1 MQVISLKHRGILRE
15 RSSASQPICLK
26 ASFPANIMDQY
37 GHWTVYH
44 FLVICDQLGKRTIA
58 LDADT
63 YSIGRDS
70 RSSILVSSLTMSR
83 HHATLVRLEGTHR
96 DAAAFR
102 LIDGSLD
109 GQRSTNGISV
119 NDQSCYSH
127 DLQDGDRITFG
138 TQIQAQYSRAVS
150 LEALNASN
158 PQLAS
163 AISTPPNTA
172 EELHRRDRLL
182 NEVIAARELHF
193 PKRLQKLL
201 NMGCEWFG
209 LEQGIFC
216 EWSGDSP
223 SILAQE
229 TFYTSGEEDLGF
241 LLHSSTFLEL
251 CALTAKHNLPIDY
264 EHLGFNDH
272 SPATTPLAEDNL
284 AFKAWFSMQVMVGKQ
299 VHGLLC
305 FGSKASAPK
314 IFQPFQKDL
323 LRFMAQW
330 VGSEM
335 ERQQYQN
342 ALQNQLKQTV
352 LLKQITHKIRGSLEP
367 QFIFQ
372 TTVDQVGKTF
382 RANRCVLLSYH
393 EQPTPQLCCAAEYLT
408 DGECSMLKIDIPV
421 IDNPHALVVLSQ
433 DVAVASNDVKE
444 DRTLLEPAQG
454 LLKALS
460 VQSML
465 AVRTSYQGK
474 PNGVLAIHQCDRL
487 RPWQPDE
494 IELFEAVAAQVGIAL
509 AQAQLLAQE
518 TAHRKLL
525 VQQNQ
530 DLGEATRAAEA
541 ASQAK
546 SEFLAMMSH
555 EIRTPM
561 NAVIGTLDLM
571 QTTPLN
577 PQQGKY
583 FNIIRSGSETLLNL
597 LDDILDVSKIEAGKL
612 QIEHHAFDLYACID
626 SVIALLNPKCAQ
638 KGLTLTHFIDPDV
651 PQQIEGDSHRL
662 QQILTNLISNA
673 IKFTEVGQVLLRV
686 IAHQTDPAS
695 LRHELQFMIQDT
707 GIGISAQQQTNLFQ
721 AFSQV
726 DTSITRKYG
735 GTGLGLT
742 ISQQLAQ
749 LMGGQLWV
757 ESMGSVAGDPSPR
770 WVPLSSA
777 TLGRGTLTSLDP
789 EIFSGATFY
798 FTIATTAKIATT
810 SPETP
815 ESSPKLAL
823 HTPIFPDSRL
833 NGTQKPPVLL
843 VEDNP
848 VNQTVAQFMLKQLG
862 YDYKIANNGAEA
874 IEALCEIE
882 YALVLM
888 DIEMPVMDGI
898 SATQAI
904 RKKWQTPNHPY
915 IIALTAYAMAGD
927 RERCLNAGMQDYI
940 TKPIRMQDLQTALQR
955 GENSLCLEHN
965 PFQGKPPV
973 LAQETAMIL
982 DQSILDGFLQ
992 MAGPEMAA
1000 ELLHELLEAYAEDVP
1015 QRLVAIERAIAQ
1027 SDPEALRQAA
1037 HALRSGSINLGA
1049 VEVGQLCRE
1058 LEQMGKSG
1066 STTGAQALYQQLPF
1080 AVEQAIGALEST
1092 YQNLQLAAV

>member
-1 MQVISLKHRGILRE
+1 MQVISLKHRGILKE
-15 RSSASQPICLK
+15 RSSASQPPCLK
-26 ASFPANIMDQY
+26 APFPANIMDHY

-58 LDADT
+58 LEADT

-70 RSSILVSSLTMSR
+70 RSSILVSSLAMSR
-83 HHATLVRLEGTHR
+83 HHATLVRLEDTHR

-102 LIDGSLD
+102 LIDGTID
-109 GQRSTNGISV
+109 GQHSTNGITV
-119 NDQSCYSH
+119 NDQPCHSH

-229 TFYTSGEEDLGF
+229 TAYTSEEEGLG
-241 LLHSSTFLEL
+241 SWPYSGAFLEL
-251 CALTAKHNLPIDY
+251 CTLTAKHHLPIDY
-264 EHLGFNDH
+264 EHLGFHSH
-272 SPATTPLAEDNL
+272 SPSTETISENPLS
-284 AFKAWFSMQVMVGKQ
+284 FKAWFSMRVMVGKQ

-305 FGSKASAPK
+305 FGSMASAPK

-342 ALQNQLKQTV
+342 ALQKQLKQTV

-382 RANRCVLLSYH
+382 RANRCVLMSYN
-393 EQPTPQLCCAAEYLT
+393 EQPSPQLCCAAEYLT
-408 DGECSMLKIDIPV
+408 AGEYSMLRIDIPV
-421 IDNPHALVVLSQ
+421 IGNPHALMVLSK
-433 DVAVASNDVKE
+433 DAAIVSNDVKA
-444 DRTLLEPAQG
+444 DPALLEPTQK
-454 LLKALS
+454 LLEALS
-460 VQSML
+460 VKSML

-530 DLGEATRAAEA
+530 ELGAATRAAEA
-541 ASQAK
+541 ASLAK

-571 QTTPLN
+571 QITPLN

-612 QIEHHAFDLYACID
+612 QIEHHVFDLYACID
-626 SVIALLNPKCAQ
+626 SVIALLNPKCVQ

-651 PQQIEGDSHRL
+651 PKNIEGDSHRL
-662 QQILTNLISNA
+662 KQILTNLMSNA
-673 IKFTEVGQVLLRV
+673 IKFTEVGQVSLRV
-686 IAHQTDPAS
+686 IAHQTDAAS
-695 LRHELQFMIQDT
+695 PRHELQFMIQDT

-742 ISQQLAQ
+742 ISQQLAH

-757 ESMGSVAGDPSPR
+757 ESMGSVAGEPPQQ
-770 WVPLSSA
+770 WEPFSSD
-777 TLGRGTLTSLDP
+777 TFGRAALTSLNP
-789 EIFSGATFY
+789 EIGSGATFY
-798 FTIATTAKIATT
+798 FTITTTIAA
-810 SPETP
+810 SKPSSILEPCAPMTP
-815 ESSPKLAL
+815 E
-823 HTPIFPDSRL
+823 FRL

-862 YDYKIANNGAEA
+862 YDFKIANNGAEA
-874 IEALCEIE
+874 IEVLRETE

-904 RKKWQTPNHPY
+904 RKQWQTPNHPY

-965 PFQGKPPV
+965 PFQGEPPV

-982 DQSILDGFLQ
+982 DQSVLDGFLQ

-1000 ELLHELLEAYAEDVP
+1000 EILHELLEAYTEDVP

-1049 VEVGQLCRE
+1049 VQVGQLCRE

-1066 STTGAQALYQQLPF
+1066 STTGAQALYQQLPL
-1080 AVEQAIGALEST
+1080 AVGQTIGALENT

>member
-1 MQVISLKHRGILRE
+1 VPCIVTHQKH
-15 RSSASQPICLK
+15 P
-26 ASFPANIMDQY
+26 
-37 GHWTVYH
+37 TVHH
-44 FLVICDQLGKRTIA
+44 FLVIFDHLGKRTIA
-58 LDADT
+58 LEADT

-70 RSSILVSSLTMSR
+70 RSSILVSSLAMSR
-83 HHATLVRLEGTHR
+83 HHATLVKVK
-96 DAAAFR
+96 DAHNAAVFR
-102 LIDGSLD
+102 LIDGTLE

-119 NDQSCYSH
+119 NDQPCHSY

-138 TQIQAQYSRAVS
+138 TQIQARYFSAVS
-150 LEALNASN
+150 LEALHVSN
-158 PQLAS
+158 PQIAS
-163 AISTPPNTA
+163 AISTPPNA
-172 EELHRRDRLL
+172 VEELNRRDRLL
-182 NEVIAARELHF
+182 KEVIAARELHF

-201 NMGCEWFG
+201 KMGCEWFD
-209 LEQGIFC
+209 LEEGIFC

-229 TFYTSGEEDLGF
+229 TLYASGEEDLGDLTHSDAF
-241 LLHSSTFLEL
+241 LAL
-251 CALTAKHNLPIDY
+251 CALTAKHDQPIDY
-264 EHLGFNDH
+264 EHLGFYDDFC
-272 SPATTPLAEDNL
+272 STEESSQDNL
-284 AFKAWFSMQVMVGKQ
+284 SFKAWLSMQVIVGKQ
-299 VHGLLC
+299 VHGLVC
-305 FGSKASAPK
+305 FGSKASAPR

-342 ALQNQLKQTV
+342 ALQKQLKQTV

-382 RANRCVLLSYH
+382 RANRCVLMTYH

-408 DGECSMLKIDIPV
+408 DGEFSMIRIDVPILG
-421 IDNPHALVVLSQ
+421 NPHALTVLSK
-433 DVAVASNDVKE
+433 DTAVASSDIKE
-444 DRTLLEPAQG
+444 DTTLLEPIQK
-454 LLKALS
+454 LFEALNI
-460 VQSML
+460 QSML

-474 PNGVLAIHQCDRL
+474 PNGVLAIHQCDRP
-487 RPWQPDE
+487 RQWQPDE

-518 TAHRKLL
+518 TAHRQLL
-525 VQQNQ
+525 VQQNHS
-530 DLGEATRAAEA
+530 LTEATHAAEA

-561 NAVIGTLDLM
+561 NAVIGTLDLI

-583 FNIIRSGSETLLNL
+583 FSIIRSGSETLLNL

-612 QIEHHAFDLYACID
+612 QVEHLSFDLHACID
-626 SVIALLNPKCAQ
+626 SVIELLNPKRAQ
-638 KGLTLTHFIDPDV
+638 KGLAFKYFIEPDV
-651 PQQIEGDSHRL
+651 PQHIKGDRLRL
-662 QQILTNLISNA
+662 QQILTNLMSNA
-673 IKFTEVGQVLLRV
+673 IKFTEAGQISLRV
-686 IAHQTDPAS
+686 IAYQPDPAS
-695 LRHELQFMIQDT
+695 PRHELQFMIQDT

-726 DTSITRKYG
+726 DTSITRRYG

-742 ISQQLAQ
+742 ISQQLVH
-749 LMGGQLWV
+749 LMGGRLWV
-757 ESMGSVAGDPSPR
+757 ESMGSVAGDPPPSQ
-770 WVPLSSA
+770 WVSLSNAA
-777 TLGRGTLTSLDP
+777 TLRQDASPSLEPDFGRG
-789 EIFSGATFY
+789 AAFY
-798 FTIATTAKIATT
+798 FTITTTAADSPASAPRLAQPIEIAPGSKLSAGRKI
-810 SPETP
+810 
-815 ESSPKLAL
+815 
-823 HTPIFPDSRL
+823 
-833 NGTQKPPVLL
+833 PVLL

-848 VNQTVAQFMLKQLG
+848 VNQTVAQFMLEQLG
-862 YDYKIANNGAEA
+862 YEFRIANNGAEA
-874 IEALCEIE
+874 IEALRKTE

-888 DIEMPVMDGI
+888 DIEMPIMDGI
-898 SATQAI
+898 SAAQVI
-904 RKKWQTPNHPY
+904 RAEWQTPHRPY

-927 RERCLNAGMQDYI
+927 RERCINAGMQDYI
-940 TKPIRMQDLQTALQR
+940 TKPLRMQDLQTALQR
-955 GENSLCLEHN
+955 GENSLSLDIE
-965 PFQGKPPV
+965 QDLLKREPPR
-973 LAQETAMIL
+973 LPQEAFMIL
-982 DQSILDGFLQ
+982 DQSILGGFLQ

-1000 ELLHELLEAYAEDVP
+1000 ALLHELVEAYTEDVP
-1015 QRLVAIERAIAQ
+1015 QRLVAIETAIAQ

-1049 VEVGQLCRE
+1049 VQVGQLCRE

-1066 STTGAQALYQQLPF
+1066 STTGAQALYQQLPL
-1080 AVEQAIGALEST
+1080 AVGQTIGALEST

>member
-1 MQVISLKHRGILRE
+1 
-15 RSSASQPICLK
+15 
-26 ASFPANIMDQY
+26 MDYY
-37 GHWTVYH
+37 GHRTVYH
-44 FLVICDQLGKRTIA
+44 FLVIYDQFGKRTIA
-58 LDADT
+58 LEADT

-70 RSSILVSSLTMSR
+70 RSSILVSSLAMSR
-83 HHATLVRLEGTHR
+83 HHATLVRLENTDR
-96 DAAAFR
+96 DNAAVFR
-102 LIDGSLD
+102 LIDGTLE
-109 GQRSTNGISV
+109 GQRSTNGITV
-119 NDQSCYSH
+119 NDQPCHSY

-138 TQIQAQYSRAVS
+138 SQIQAQYFSAVS
-150 LEALNASN
+150 LEALKVSN
-158 PQLAS
+158 PQIAA
-163 AISTPPNTA
+163 AISTPPSAA

-182 NEVIAARELHF
+182 KEVIAARELHF

-216 EWSGDSP
+216 EWSGESP
-223 SILAQE
+223 NILAQE
-229 TFYTSGEEDLGF
+229 TFYAADEEALGSWS
-241 LLHSSTFLEL
+241 HTDAFLEL
-251 CALTAKHNLPIDY
+251 CALTAKHHQPIDY
-264 EHLGFNDH
+264 DHLGFDYH
-272 SPATTPLAEDNL
+272 SPSTDNFSAENL
-284 AFKAWFSMQVMVGKQ
+284 SFKAWFSMKVMVGKQ

-342 ALQNQLKQTV
+342 ALQKQLKQTV
-352 LLKQITHKIRGSLEP
+352 LLKQITQKIRSSLEP

-382 RANRCVLLSYH
+382 QANRCILLSYH
-393 EQPTPQLCCAAEYLT
+393 EHPLPQLCCAAEYLT
-408 DGECSMLKIDIPV
+408 DGEYSMLRIDIP
-421 IDNPHALVVLSQ
+421 IIGNPHALMVLSK
-433 DVAVASNDVKE
+433 DTAIASNDIE
-444 DRTLLEPAQG
+444 ADTMLLEHTQK
-454 LLKALS
+454 LLKALN
-460 VQSML
+460 VKSML

-487 RPWQPDE
+487 RQWQPDE

-509 AQAQLLAQE
+509 AQGQLLAQE

-577 PQQGKY
+577 PQQNQY

-612 QIEHHAFDLYACID
+612 QIERHSFDLYACID
-626 SVIALLNPKCAQ
+626 SVIALMNPKCTQ
-638 KGLTLTHFIDPDV
+638 KGLALRHFIDPDV
-651 PQQIEGDSHRL
+651 PQHIEGDSHRL
-662 QQILTNLISNA
+662 KQILTNLLSNA
-673 IKFTEVGQVLLRV
+673 IKFTAVGQVSLRV
-686 IAHQTDPAS
+686 IAHQPDPVS
-695 LRHELQFMIQDT
+695 PCYNLQFMIQDT
-707 GIGISAQQQTNLFQ
+707 GIGISDQQQTNLFQ

-742 ISQQLAQ
+742 ISQQLAH
-749 LMGGQLWV
+749 LMGGQLWL
-757 ESMGSVAGDPSPR
+757 ESMGSIAGEPPTQ
-770 WVPLSSA
+770 WVPLSSSA
-777 TLGRGTLTSLDP
+777 IFEQFALPSLESNIGP
-789 EIFSGATFY
+789 GATFY
-798 FTIATTAKIATT
+798 FTIATTITEPPKP
-810 SPETP
+810 SPNLAQYIEINP
-815 ESSPKLAL
+815 ESG
-823 HTPIFPDSRL
+823 L
-833 NGTQKPPVLL
+833 NRSKKTPVLL

-862 YDYKIANNGAEA
+862 YDFKIANNGVEA
-874 IEALCEIE
+874 IEALRKTD
-882 YALVLM
+882 YALIVM
-888 DIEMPVMDGI
+888 DIEMPIMDGI
-898 SATQAI
+898 SAAQAI
-904 RKKWQTPNHPY
+904 RTEWQTPNHPY

-927 RERCLNAGMQDYI
+927 RQRCLDAGMQDYI

-955 GENSLCLEHN
+955 GENSLSLEQD
-965 PFQGKPPV
+965 PLPSAPPPV
-973 LAQETAMIL
+973 VQEAAMIL
-982 DQSILDGFLQ
+982 DQSIIDGFLQ

-1000 ELLHELLEAYAEDVP
+1000 ELLHELLDAYVEDVP
-1015 QRLVAIERAIAQ
+1015 QRMVAIERAIAQ

-1049 VEVGQLCRE
+1049 VQVGQLCRE

-1066 STTGAQALYQQLPF
+1066 STTGAQALYQQLPL
-1080 AVEQAIGALEST
+1080 AVGQTIGALEST
-1092 YQNLQLAAV
+1092 YQNLQLATV

>member
-1 MQVISLKHRGILRE
+1 MDHDGHRTL
-15 RSSASQPICLK
+15 
-26 ASFPANIMDQY
+26 
-37 GHWTVYH
+37 YH

-58 LDADT
+58 LEADT

-70 RSSILVSSLTMSR
+70 RSSILVSSLAMSR
-83 HHATLVRLEGTHR
+83 HHATLVRTE
-96 DAAAFR
+96 DAHSNSAASFR
-102 LIDGSLD
+102 LIDGTLE
-109 GQRSTNGISV
+109 GQLSTNGITV
-119 NDQSCYSH
+119 NDQPCHAY

-138 TQIQAQYSRAVS
+138 TQIQAQYYSAVS
-150 LEALNASN
+150 LEALNVSN
-158 PQLAS
+158 PQIAS
-163 AISTPPNTA
+163 AISTPPSAA

-182 NEVIAARELHF
+182 KEVIAARELHF

-223 SILAQE
+223 NILAQE
-229 TFYTSGEEDLGF
+229 TFYTSDEEALGSWP
-241 LLHSSTFLEL
+241 HTDAFLEL
-251 CALTAKHNLPIDY
+251 CALTAKHHQPIDY
-264 EHLGFNDH
+264 DHLGFDYH
-272 SPATTPLAEDNL
+272 SPSTDNL
-284 AFKAWFSMQVMVGKQ
+284 SEETLSFKAWFSMQVMVGKQ

-305 FGSKASAPK
+305 FGSKASASK

-342 ALQNQLKQTV
+342 ALQKQLKQTV

-382 RANRCVLLSYH
+382 RANRCVLMSYH
-393 EQPTPQLCCAAEYLT
+393 EQSLPQLCCAAEYLT
-408 DGECSMLKIDIPV
+408 DGEYSMLRIDVPI
-421 IDNPHALVVLSQ
+421 IGNPHALMVLSK
-433 DVAVASNDVKE
+433 DAAIASNDVKE
-444 DRTLLEPAQG
+444 DTALLEPAQK
-454 LLKALS
+454 LLEALS

-487 RPWQPDE
+487 RQWQPDE

-509 AQAQLLAQE
+509 AQGQLLAQE
-518 TAHRKLL
+518 KAHRKLL

-571 QTTPLN
+571 QTTPLT
-577 PQQGKY
+577 PQQDQY

-597 LDDILDVSKIEAGKL
+597 LDDILDVSKIESGKL
-612 QIEHHAFDLYACID
+612 QIERHSFDLYACID
-626 SVIALLNPKCAQ
+626 SVIALMTPKCTQ
-638 KGLTLTHFIDPDV
+638 KGLALRHFIDPDV
-651 PQQIEGDSHRL
+651 PQHIEGDSHRL
-662 QQILTNLISNA
+662 KQILTNLLSNA
-673 IKFTEVGQVLLRV
+673 IKFTAFGQVSLRI
-686 IAHQTDPAS
+686 IAHQPDLISPC
-695 LRHELQFMIQDT
+695 HELQFMIQDT

-742 ISQQLAQ
+742 ISQQLAH
-749 LMGGQLWV
+749 LMGGQLWL
-757 ESMGSVAGDPSPR
+757 ESMGSIAGEPPTQ
-770 WVPLSSA
+770 WVPLSSSTFEKVA
-777 TLGRGTLTSLDP
+777 LQSLESDIGP
-789 EIFSGATFY
+789 GAAFY
-798 FTIATTAKIATT
+798 FTIATTTT
-810 SPETP
+810 EPPEPSPNLVPYLEINP
-815 ESSPKLAL
+815 GSG
-823 HTPIFPDSRL
+823 L
-833 NGTQKPPVLL
+833 NGIKKSPVLL

-862 YDYKIANNGAEA
+862 YDFKIANNGVEA
-874 IEALCEIE
+874 IEALRETE
-882 YALVLM
+882 YALILM
-888 DIEMPVMDGI
+888 DIEMPIMDGI
-898 SATQAI
+898 SAAQAI
-904 RKKWQTPNHPY
+904 RTEWQNPNHPY

-927 RERCLNAGMQDYI
+927 RQRCLDAGMQDYI

-955 GENSLCLEHN
+955 GENSLFLEQD
-965 PFQGKPPV
+965 PLPSAPPPIE
-973 LAQETAMIL
+973 QEAAMIL
-982 DQSILDGFLQ
+982 DQSIIDGFLQ

-1000 ELLHELLEAYAEDVP
+1000 ELLHELLDAYTEDVP
-1015 QRLVAIERAIAQ
+1015 QRMVAIERAIAQ

-1049 VEVGQLCRE
+1049 VQVGQLCRE

-1066 STTGAQALYQQLPF
+1066 STTGAQALYQQLPL
-1080 AVEQAIGALEST
+1080 AVGQTIGALEST

>member
-1 MQVISLKHRGILRE
+1 
-15 RSSASQPICLK
+15 
-26 ASFPANIMDQY
+26 MDHY
-37 GHWTVYH
+37 GHRTVYH

-58 LDADT
+58 LEADT

-70 RSSILVSSLTMSR
+70 RSSILVSSLAMSR
-83 HHATLVRLEGTHR
+83 HHATLIRLK
-96 DAAAFR
+96 DAPQNTPAFR
-102 LIDGSLD
+102 ILDGTLE
-109 GQRSTNGISV
+109 GQRSTNGITV
-119 NDQSCYSH
+119 NDRPCHSY

-138 TQIQAQYSRAVS
+138 TQIQAQYFRAAS
-150 LEALNASN
+150 IEALHASN

-163 AISTPPNTA
+163 AISVSPNA
-172 EELHRRDRLL
+172 SEELHRRDRLL
-182 NEVIAARELHF
+182 SEVIAARELHF

-216 EWSGDSP
+216 EWSGESP
-223 SILAQE
+223 NILAQE
-229 TFYTSGEEDLGF
+229 TFYPSDEESLGALPYSGA
-241 LLHSSTFLEL
+241 FLEL
-251 CALTAKHNLPIDY
+251 CALTAKHHQPIDY
-264 EHLGFNDH
+264 DHLGFDFD
-272 SPATTPLAEDNL
+272 SPSIDNL
-284 AFKAWFSMQVMVGKQ
+284 SVGNLSFKAWFSMKVMVGKQ

-305 FGSKASAPK
+305 FGSKASGSK

-342 ALQNQLKQTV
+342 ALQKQLKQTV

-382 RANRCVLLSYH
+382 QANRCVLLSYH
-393 EQPTPQLCCAAEYLT
+393 EQPLPQLCCAAEYLT
-408 DGECSMLKIDIPV
+408 DGEGSMLNIDVPMIG
-421 IDNPHALVVLSQ
+421 NPHALLVLSK
-433 DVAVASNDVKE
+433 DAAIASNDIKA
-444 DRTLLEPAQG
+444 DTALLEPAQK
-454 LLKALS
+454 LLEALQ
-460 VQSML
+460 VKSML
-465 AVRTSYQGK
+465 AVRTSYQDK

-487 RPWQPDE
+487 RQWQPDE

-509 AQAQLLAQE
+509 AQGQLLAQE

-541 ASQAK
+541 ASLAK

-571 QTTPLN
+571 QTTPLD
-577 PQQGKY
+577 PQQAQY

-612 QIEHHAFDLYACID
+612 QIERHCFDLYACID
-626 SVIALLNPKCAQ
+626 SVIALMNPRCTQ
-638 KGLTLTHFIDPDV
+638 KGLALRHFIDPDV
-651 PQQIEGDSHRL
+651 PRHIEGDSHRL
-662 QQILTNLISNA
+662 KQILTNLLSNA
-673 IKFTEVGQVLLRV
+673 IKFTAVGQVSLRI
-686 IAHQTDPAS
+686 IAHPPDLVS
-695 LRHELQFMIQDT
+695 RHYKLQFMIQDT
-707 GIGISAQQQTNLFQ
+707 GIGISAEQQTNLFQ

-742 ISQQLAQ
+742 ISQQLAH
-749 LMGGQLWV
+749 LMGGQLWL
-757 ESMGSVAGDPSPR
+757 ESMGSIAGEAPTQ
-770 WVPLSSA
+770 WVPFSSS
-777 TLGRGTLTSLDP
+777 TFFEQVDLPPLESNIGP
-789 EIFSGATFY
+789 GAAFY
-798 FTIATTAKIATT
+798 FTIATTATANPEP
-810 SPETP
+810 SPDLAQHVEINP
-815 ESSPKLAL
+815 ESRL
-823 HTPIFPDSRL
+823 SRM
-833 NGTQKPPVLL
+833 KKMPVLL

-862 YDYKIANNGAEA
+862 YDFKIANNGVEA
-874 IEALCEIE
+874 IEALRETD

-888 DIEMPVMDGI
+888 DIEMPIMDGI
-898 SATQAI
+898 SAAQAI
-904 RKKWQTPNHPY
+904 RTEWQTPNHPY

-927 RERCLNAGMQDYI
+927 RQRCLNAGMQDYI

-955 GENSLCLEHN
+955 GENSLSLKQD
-965 PFQGKPPV
+965 PLPSAPLPV
-973 LAQETAMIL
+973 AQEAAMIL
-982 DQSILDGFLQ
+982 DQSIIDGFLQ
-992 MAGPEMAA
+992 MVGPEMAA

-1015 QRLVAIERAIAQ
+1015 QRMVAIERAIAQ
-1027 SDPEALRQAA
+1027 SDAEALRQAA

-1049 VEVGQLCRE
+1049 VQVGQLCRE

-1066 STTGAQALYQQLPF
+1066 STTGAQALYQQLPL
-1080 AVEQAIGALEST
+1080 AVGQAISALEST
-1092 YQNLQLAAV
+1092 YQKLQLAAV